1 MIWTII
7 GFNHTTEQVECEIM
21 YAPIDSNNA
30 HEAAA
35 NQTSNII
42 IALIKGNHKEA
53 TYFSPK
59 KFSVK
64 RTENFIF

>member
-7 GFNHTTEQVECEIM
+7 GFNHTTEQVECEIID
-21 YAPIDSNNA
+21 APIDSNNA
-30 HEAAA
+30 HEIAA

>member
-30 HEAAA
+30 HEVAA